1 MLGPASLTMAQKD
14 RRFEERAL
22 LGSWNRESRKREEN
36 QLSFLEL
43 VVDEEL
49 YEVVGAV
56 VGVSHDGQLNPK
68 WYGKP
73 GYAS

>member
-1 MLGPASLTMAQKD
+1 MAQKD
-14 RRFEERAL
+14 RRFEVQAL
-22 LGSWNRESRKREEN
+22 LGSWNRESRKRGGS
-36 QLSFLEL
+36 QLSFLIL

-73 GYAS
+73 GYTS